1 MASRQPSSNR
11 LASGLNY
18 NTDLHYKAPN
28 LKVVKS
34 EIGPSGE
41 AVHLVRPYAPVSQPS
56 EKIVTELANQYNYK
70 TNQLNAER

>member
-1 MASRQPSSNR
+1 MASSRQPSSNR

-18 NTDLHYKAPN
+18 NTDLQYKGPN

-41 AVHLVRPYAPVSQPS
+41 AVHLVRP
-56 EKIVTELANQYNYK
+56 
-70 TNQLNAER
+70 

>member
-11 LASGLNY
+11 LATGPTPSVQNK
-18 NTDLHYKAPN
+18 NPTI
-28 LKVVKS
+28 KVVKS

-41 AVHLVRPYAPVSQPS
+41 AIHLVRPFATVSQPS
-56 EKIVTELANQYNYK
+56 EKIVTQLANQYNYK